1 MCERV
6 PGKHPANNAI
16 EEKLFGEAVS
26 KLFFANNEI
35 FVPDELR
42 GGKKRRQIKSHYRR
56 KTVKK
61 LRSKS

>member
-1 MCERV
+1 MKKKIKG
-6 PGKHPANNAI
+6 PI
-16 EEKLFGEAVS
+16 
-26 KLFFANNEI
+26 ANNEI

-42 GGKKRRQIKSHYRR
+42 GGKKRRQIKSNYRR